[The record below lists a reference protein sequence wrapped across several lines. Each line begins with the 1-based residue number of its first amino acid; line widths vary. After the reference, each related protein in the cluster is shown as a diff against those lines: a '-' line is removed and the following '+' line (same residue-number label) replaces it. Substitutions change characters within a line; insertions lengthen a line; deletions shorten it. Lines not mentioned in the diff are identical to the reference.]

1 MYRVE
6 QIREYCVNKLHIKLP
21 SFRLKQLE
29 KAFLNVNYSSF
40 LEVTVLPK
48 DLRQNLDEQFKWMSI
63 DSKRVFESKNK
74 DTYKAV
80 LQAKDGQLFES
91 VLMYNNRGQWTIC
104 VSSQV
109 GCAMGCT
116 FCATGKM
123 GLIRNLEAHE
133 IIDQY
138 RFWQIY
144 LMGNQTITQKRIS
157 NIVFMGMGEPM
168 ANYENVKKAINVLL
182 EYTDLGP
189 TKITV
194 SSVGVL
200 TNLNRLLKDDSWP
213 PVRIAISLHS
223 PDEVE
228 RKKIVPT
235 SIPGFHEKLI
245 EWSHAYARA
254 FASRSHHVTYEY
266 TLINGV
272 NDRVEDAHALGEFI
286 SKTAISKVNVI
297 PLNPV
302 SGTGFQRSEQSR
314 INKFKDIVVSYGL
327 DCTQRKTMGDDID
340 AACGQLAKLESD
352 KSIDI

>member
-1 MYRVE
+1 MFILDSVE
-6 QIREYCVNKLHIKLP
+6 QFIVEKLGKKMP
-21 SFRLKQLE
+21 AFRLKQVQ
-29 KAFLNVNYSSF
+29 KAFFNFDCRSF
-40 LEVTVLPK
+40 ADVSVLPK
-48 DLRQNLDEQFKWMSI
+48 DLRSQLDAEFDWLSVE
-63 DSKRVFESKNK
+63 SRRVFESKAG

-80 LQAKDGQLFES
+80 LSAQDGQLFES
-91 VLMYNNRGQWTIC
+91 VLMENRRGQWTIC

-133 IIDQY
+133 IFDQY
-138 RFWQIY
+138 RFWQMH
-144 LMGNQTITQKRIS
+144 LLDNQNIAQKRIS

-168 ANYENVKKAINVLL
+168 ANYANVKKAINVLL
-182 EYTDLGP
+182 EETDLGP

-200 TNLNRLLKDDSWP
+200 TNLNRLLKDSEWP

-223 PDEVE
+223 PDEIE

-235 SIPGFHEKLI
+235 SIPGFHEQLI
-245 EWSHAYARA
+245 EWSHAYAKA

-272 NDRVEDAHALGEFI
+272 NDRPEDAHALGKFI
-286 SKTAISKVNVI
+286 ALTAISKVNVI

-302 SGTGFQRSEQSR
+302 SGTGFERSEQSR
-314 INKFKDIVVSYGL
+314 IKKFKDIVNSYGL

-340 AACGQLAKLESD
+340 AACGQLVSLEG
-352 KSIDI
+352 K

>member
-1 MYRVE
+1 MYKIDQISNFIVE
-6 QIREYCVNKLHIKLP
+6 STGKNFP
-21 SFRLKQLE
+21 AFRLKQIQ
-29 KAFLNVNYSSF
+29 KAFFNFDCRSF
-40 LEVTVLPK
+40 ADVSVLPK
-48 DLRQNLDEQFKWMSI
+48 DTRELLDANFKWLSV
-63 DSKRVFESKNK
+63 SAKRVFESKAG
-74 DTYKAV
+74 DTHKAV
-80 LQAKDGQLFES
+80 LSAEDGQLFES
-91 VLMYNNRGQWTIC
+91 VLMENRRGQWTIC

-138 RFWQIY
+138 RFWQMY
-144 LMGNQTITQKRIS
+144 LLDNQNISQKRIS

-168 ANYENVKKAINVLL
+168 ANYANVKKAINVLL
-182 EYTDLGP
+182 EETDLGP

-200 TNLNRLLKDDSWP
+200 TNLNRLLKDAEWP
-213 PVRIAISLHS
+213 SVRIAISLHS
-223 PDEVE
+223 PDEIE

-235 SIPGFHEKLI
+235 SIPGFHDQLI

-272 NDRVEDAHALGEFI
+272 NDRPEDAHALGEFI

-302 SGTGFQRSEQSR
+302 SGTGFERSEQSR
-314 INKFKDIVVSYGL
+314 IKKFKDIVGSYGL

-340 AACGQLAKLESD
+340 AACGQLASSES
-352 KSIDI
+352 

>member
-1 MYRVE
+1 MYILDKIKHFCE
-6 QIREYCVNKLHIKLP
+6 DDLQKKLP
-21 SFRLKQLE
+21 NFRLKQLQL
-29 KAFLNVNYSSF
+29 ALLDPNLDGFQDI
-40 LEVTVLPK
+40 TTLPK
-48 DLRQNLDEQFKWMSI
+48 DLRVQISEKFDWLSI
-63 DSKRVFESKNK
+63 VSKKVFESRKK

-80 LQAKDGQLFES
+80 LQAQDGQLFES
-91 VLMYNNRGQWTIC
+91 VLMQNNRGQWTIC

-138 RFWQIY
+138 RFWQKY
-144 LMGNQTITQKRIS
+144 LLDNQSVEQKRIS

-168 ANYENVKKAINVLL
+168 ANYDNVKKAINVLL

-200 TNLNRLLKDDSWP
+200 TNLNRLLKDESWP

-245 EWSHAYARA
+245 EWSHAYSKA
-254 FASRSHHVTYEY
+254 FSSRSHHVTYEY

-272 NDRVEDAHALGEFI
+272 NDRPEDAHALGEFI
-286 SKTAISKVNVI
+286 AKTAISKVNVI

-302 SGTGFQRSEQSR
+302 SGTGFERSEQSR

-340 AACGQLAKLESD
+340 AACGQLAKLESE
-352 KSIDI
+352 S

>member
-6 QIREYCVNKLHIKLP
+6 QIREYCVDQLHIKLQ

-29 KAFLNVNYSSF
+29 KAFLNVSYSSF

-48 DLRQNLDEQFKWMSI
+48 DLREKLDAKFNWMSI
-63 DSKRVFESKNK
+63 VSKRVFESKNK

-80 LQAKDGQLFES
+80 LQAEDGQLFES
-91 VLMYNNRGQWTIC
+91 VLMHNNRGQWTIC

-138 RFWQIY
+138 RFWQTY
-144 LMGNQTITQKRIS
+144 LMGNQTIIQKRIS

-168 ANYENVKKAINVLL
+168 ANYDNVKKAINVLL

-200 TNLNRLLKDDSWP
+200 TNLNRLLKDDAWP

-223 PDEVE
+223 TDEIE

-272 NDRVEDAHALGEFI
+272 NDRLEDAHALGEFI

-302 SGTGFQRSEQSR
+302 AGTGFERSDQSQ
-314 INKFKDIVVSYGL
+314 IKKFKDIVVSYGL

-352 KSIDI
+352 N

>member
-1 MYRVE
+1 LFILD
-6 QIREYCVNKLHIKLP
+6 QIKKFCEDSLDIKLP
-21 SFRLKQLE
+21 AFRLKQIQLGFFDPSLE
-29 KAFLNVNYSSF
+29 SY
-40 LEVTVLPK
+40 LELSTLPK
-48 DLRQNLDEQFKWMSI
+48 DLRSKINDNFSWLSI
-63 DSKRVFESKNK
+63 SSRRVFESRKK

-80 LQAKDGQLFES
+80 LQAQDNQLFES
-91 VLMYNNRGQWTIC
+91 VLMQNNRGQWTIC

-138 RFWQIY
+138 RFWQKY
-144 LMGNQTITQKRIS
+144 LLDNQSIDQKRIS

-168 ANYENVKKAINVLL
+168 ANYDNVKKAINVLL

-200 TNLNRLLKDDSWP
+200 TNLNRLLTDESWP

-223 PDEVE
+223 PDELE

-245 EWSHAYARA
+245 EWSHAYSRA
-254 FASRSHHVTYEY
+254 FASRAHHVTYEY

-272 NDRVEDAHALGEFI
+272 NDRPQDAHALGEFI
-286 SKTAISKVNVI
+286 AKTAISKVNVI

-302 SGTGFQRSEQSR
+302 SGTGFERSEESR
-314 INKFKDIVVSYGL
+314 IKKFKDIVVSYGL

-340 AACGQLAKLESD
+340 AACGQLAKLEGES
-352 KSIDI
+352 